1 MTDQSVETPPT
12 RRPKLAAL
20 VTEYRKYSHAQNI
33 VDRFLGGY
41 GWESRWY
48 RPEMDVVSLY
58 VDQFPQSDL
67 SRERVARYPALKMY
81 PTIAEALTLGGSQ
94 LAVDGILLI
103 AEHGQYPKNE
113 KGQTQYP
120 RYQF

>member
-1 MTDQSVETPPT
+1 MTDQSLETPPT

-81 PTIAEALTLGGSQ
+81 PTIAGALTLGGSQ
-94 LAVDGILLI
+94 LAVDGILMI
-103 AEHGQYPKNE
+103 AEHGQYPNNE